1 MVTDAPLHV
10 VTGAFG
16 YSGRYIAKELL
27 ERGVRVR
34 TLTNSLHRENP
45 FGDAI
50 DVHPIEFGDRDAL
63 VDSLRGAVALYNTY
77 WVRYD
82 YRGGTREFGYD
93 LAVERTRILFECAR
107 QAGVGRLVHLS
118 VANAREDSDWGY
130 FRGKALLER
139 DLEASGMSHA
149 IVRPTVIF
157 GGPEN
162 VLINNIAWFLRHFP
176 VFGLFGSGEYRLTP
190 VHVEDLATICV
201 DAADGDLNET
211 LDAVGPETFTYKELI
226 HQMAGAMGLHRLIVP
241 VPDLVLLLAGRA
253 LGLLLQDIVITRH
266 EISGLRDELMYT
278 GTPALGGTSFTDW
291 LHAEADTLGRSY
303 TNDLKRRR

>member
-118 VANAREDSDWGY
+118 VANAREDSDWG
-130 FRGKALLER
+130 
-139 DLEASGMSHA
+139 
-149 IVRPTVIF
+149 
-157 GGPEN
+157 
-162 VLINNIAWFLRHFP
+162 
-176 VFGLFGSGEYRLTP
+176 
-190 VHVEDLATICV
+190 
-201 DAADGDLNET
+201 
-211 LDAVGPETFTYKELI
+211 
-226 HQMAGAMGLHRLIVP
+226 
-241 VPDLVLLLAGRA
+241 
-253 LGLLLQDIVITRH
+253 
-266 EISGLRDELMYT
+266 
-278 GTPALGGTSFTDW
+278 
-291 LHAEADTLGRSY
+291 
-303 TNDLKRRR
+303 

>member
-1 MVTDAPLHV
+1 MS
-10 VTGAFG
+10 
-16 YSGRYIAKELL
+16 Y
-27 ERGVRVR
+27 
-34 TLTNSLHRENP
+34 
-45 FGDAI
+45 
-50 DVHPIEFGDRDAL
+50 
-63 VDSLRGAVALYNTY
+63 AVA
-77 WVRYD
+77 
-82 YRGGTREFGYD
+82 
-93 LAVERTRILFECAR
+93 
-107 QAGVGRLVHLS
+107 
-118 VANAREDSDWGY
+118 
-130 FRGKALLER
+130 
-139 DLEASGMSHA
+139 
-149 IVRPTVIF
+149 RPTVIF
-157 GGPEN
+157 GGAEN
-162 VLINNIAWFLRHFP
+162 VQINHIAWFLRHCP